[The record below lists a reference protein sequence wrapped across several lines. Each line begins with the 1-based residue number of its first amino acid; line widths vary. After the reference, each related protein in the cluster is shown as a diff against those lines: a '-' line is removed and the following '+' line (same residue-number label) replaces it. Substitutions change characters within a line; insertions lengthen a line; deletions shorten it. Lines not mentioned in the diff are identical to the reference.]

1 MHTRNPSDPHSLSS
15 CLSSCVLSPGL
26 GTRDAAMNKTNQG
39 LELPQISHAR
49 TLPSYS
55 YMLVRETGSK
65 HNEILGYCYEKNT
78 PG

>member
-1 MHTRNPSDPHSLSS
+1 MRTRNPSDPHSLSS
-15 CLSSCVLSPGL
+15 CLSSCVLGPDL

-49 TLPSYS
+49 TLPSYR

-65 HNEILGYCYEKNT
+65 HNEILGYCCEKNT